1 MLLAVPAII
10 FTAASIS
17 FELRSGSFAF
27 AISSISAYFGYYT
40 KGGALAVG
48 KASTKAVVYSSVVV
62 LIINFIV
69 TQLMLS

>member
-27 AISSISAYFGYYT
+27 AMSSS
-40 KGGALAVG
+40 
-48 KASTKAVVYSSVVV
+48 
-62 LIINFIV
+62 
-69 TQLMLS
+69 